1 MSCLDVLSWCFALMT
16 LESCLAAFGE
26 SLQKQIDRPPRA
38 SGISRGRT
46 NPHFPITNPNH
57 QSQSNRVP
65 SLFPLSF
72 AHLLVCD
79 GRVTVAPDDGN
90 SVPTL
95 VGDNDPFSSIIA
107 PSKRINGPL
116 GMAQRTIMCGRQ
128 SKLALLIK

>member
-1 MSCLDVLSWCFALMT
+1 MSSLMT

-26 SLQKQIDRPPRA
+26 SLQKQADRPPRA

-46 NPHFPITNPNH
+46 NSRFPDQQF
-57 QSQSNRVP
+57 QSIGIP

-72 AHLLVCD
+72 AHVLVCD
-79 GRVTVAPDDGN
+79 GQVIVVPDDGN
-90 SVPTL
+90 SVPTH
-95 VGDNDPFSSIIA
+95 VGNNDPFSSIIA

-116 GMAQRTIMCGRQ
+116 GMAQRTIMRGRQ